1 MASLRQLKNVIML
14 AFDWILYGA
23 GATDICRVT
32 VTQPRY
38 QEADYSMHTVFL
50 TCAFSA
56 SGCSSTPPQVLWF
69 RFLTNEHQDLCTP
82 GCTDHQKYTVHLSG
96 NNSSLQIND
105 LTVDDNAV
113 YICGIAFLD
122 SSSPHSKQ
130 TGDGT
135 VLTKTGA
142 EKQISNGKL
151 IFMII
156 ASSLLFLYSTT
167 VFTFFVV
174 YKLKP
179 KLLKRSGN
187 EDQRPENS
195 KICSGRKIFQAI
207 AQELQK
213 QRMMWKITLF
223 IRTDEHVWQFRFVS
237 TLHASKRGR

>member
-1 MASLRQLKNVIML
+1 MASIHKLKEVLML

-23 GATDICRVT
+23 GAADTCQVT
-32 VTQPRY
+32 VTQPRF
-38 QEADYSMHTVFL
+38 QEADYSTHTVFL
-50 TCAFSA
+50 TCTFSA
-56 SGCSSTPPQVLWF
+56 SGCSSSSPNVLWF
-69 RFLTNEHQDLCTP
+69 RFLANEHEDLCTP
-82 GCTDHQKYTVHLSG
+82 GCTDHQKYKVHLLSE
-96 NNSSLQIND
+96 NNISLQIND

-113 YICGIAFLD
+113 YICGIAF
-122 SSSPHSKQ
+122 SNSHSPRSKQ

-142 EKQISNGKL
+142 ENQNSNGKL

-179 KLLKRSGN
+179 KLLKKSGN
-187 EDQRPENS
+187 EDQRTENG
-195 KICSGRKIFQAI
+195 KISSGRRIFQAI

-213 QRMMWKITLF
+213 QRYADHCQQPDDLEDDTVYQN
-223 IRTDEHVWQFRFVS
+223 R
-237 TLHASKRGR
+237 